1 MNHNSL
7 NRLHLAKIFFIFLF
21 LILLIYLFVNHIGL
35 KVVFAEKYEVSD
47 LIFENSYFMH
57 IDGVQLHYRIW
68 KPSASHHCDHI
79 LLIHGLSGSTFSWR
93 YVVDSLVEKG
103 YSVVAVD
110 LPGFGLSQRKPAVSQ
125 SNANRAKLML
135 GLIENIESKGPWH
148 LVGHSIGG
156 GVVVSMALK
165 KTSGI
170 ESIVLVA
177 GLIDNRSNR
186 ILSLFFKSRFFRTV
200 TAKFIDRFFLTKKR
214 IQSFLN
220 SAYGREPTPEELE
233 GYYKPLQLNYTY
245 LTLSQL
251 FKNYSSDN
259 DLLGNLNKI
268 RVPVLCL
275 WGSNDDWVPVSK
287 GEKIVQEIPDAKLLL
302 IKEAKH
308 CPMETHPEIFN
319 QYLFNFLEKNS

>member
-1 MNHNSL
+1 MNHNYL
-7 NRLHLAKIFFIFLF
+7 RRLHLAKIFFICLF
-21 LILLIYLFVNHIGL
+21 LILLIYLFVNYIGL
-35 KVVFAEKYEVSD
+35 QVVFAEKYDVSD
-47 LIFENSYFMH
+47 LIFENSYFMQ
-57 IDGVQLHYRIW
+57 IDGVQLHYRTW
-68 KPSASHHCDHI
+68 KPPESNHCGNI

-125 SNANRAKLML
+125 SNANRAELML
-135 GLIENIESKGPWH
+135 GLIENIGFKGPWH

-156 GVVVSMALK
+156 GVVVSMALQK
-165 KTSGI
+165 RLDI

-177 GLIDNRSNR
+177 GLMDNRSNR
-186 ILSLFFKSRFFRTV
+186 IFSLFFKSRFFRMV

-214 IQSFLN
+214 IKSFLN

-233 GYYKPLQLNYTY
+233 GYYKPLQLKYTY

-259 DLLGNLNKI
+259 DLLEYLKEI
-268 RVPVLCL
+268 RLPVLCL
-275 WGSNDDWVPVSK
+275 WGSDDDWVPVSK
-287 GEKIVQEIPDAKLLL
+287 AEKIIQEIPDAELLL

-319 QYLFNFLEKNS
+319 QYLLNFLEKNG